1 MNTCV
6 MNMVTIK
13 TQNNMFCVKV
23 QCRTLIMIFWLFS
36 VNMLTLML
44 VLDSCKILYLKVTQ
58 VVNHHYGKVSELND
72 VNIEDVKQ

>member
-1 MNTCV
+1 
-6 MNMVTIK
+6 
-13 TQNNMFCVKV
+13 
-23 QCRTLIMIFWLFS
+23 
-36 VNMLTLML
+36 MLTLML